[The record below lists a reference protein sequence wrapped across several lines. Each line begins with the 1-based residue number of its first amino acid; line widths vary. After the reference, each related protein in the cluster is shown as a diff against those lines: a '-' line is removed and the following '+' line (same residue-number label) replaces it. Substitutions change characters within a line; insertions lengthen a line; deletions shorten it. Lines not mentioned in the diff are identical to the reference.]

1 MIDSLLNILSSEPT
15 LTIIGSIIAA
25 GSPIIWKIL
34 INRVQTIECYYIESR
49 ELETIPIV
57 NQELQKTLHSQV
69 YIVKNTSNKDL
80 SNLEIVFKFGNS
92 SVIQKCYKIYN
103 NNSVAISSESIDK
116 NKLQDTIR
124 VLNREDEAEY
134 RFTNTNI
141 FNEDICCVEI
151 LNIAGVKIKCID
163 KRKRKD
169 RSNTFSIN

>member
-15 LTIIGSIIAA
+15 LTIIGSIIVA

-92 SVIQKCYKIYN
+92 SVIQKCY
-103 NNSVAISSESIDK
+103 
-116 NKLQDTIR
+116 
-124 VLNREDEAEY
+124 
-134 RFTNTNI
+134 
-141 FNEDICCVEI
+141 
-151 LNIAGVKIKCID
+151 
-163 KRKRKD
+163 
-169 RSNTFSIN
+169 